1 MNLKDFIK
9 AKEKLNNQFRKGEIS
24 QQELSKAMTKL
35 RNSRD
40 AAKKGRLEKTP
51 FGRFMNWLTTPA
63 PLSQIV
69 EPLKG
74 PALKK
79 KTVAK
84 TAASENIGAKKGAKP
99 QTKAKK
105 STANTAPPSVIGKA
119 KPKAKRKA
127 PKFDPTGMKMPKP
140 KAKPK
145 AKEKLYN
152 TIDPRTG
159 KAVDKKV
166 SAAKHLANID
176 AFKARIAAD
185 KARAKGSKN
194 KAPGVMTEAEAKKGT
209 ATANRLLAQLKKA
222 KKG

>member
-1 MNLKDFIK
+1 MDLKDFIK
-9 AKEKLNNQFRKGEIS
+9 AKEKLNSQFRKGDIS
-24 QQELSKAMTKL
+24 QQELNKAMTKL

-40 AAKKGRLEKTP
+40 AARKGRLEKTP

-63 PLSQIV
+63 PLSQII

-74 PALKK
+74 PATKK
-79 KTVAK
+79 KTTAQ
-84 TAASENIGAKKGAKP
+84 TAAGENIGAKKGAKP
-99 QTKAKK
+99 QTKTSERKPVARK
-105 STANTAPPSVIGKA
+105 TPIA
-119 KPKAKRKA
+119 KPKAKRQA
-127 PKFDPTGMKMPKP
+127 PKFDPTGMNLPKA

-145 AKEKLYN
+145 AKTKEKLYT

-166 SAAKHLANID
+166 SAKKHLANID

-194 KAPGVMTEAEAKKGT
+194 KAPGVMTEAEAKRGT

>member
-1 MNLKDFIK
+1 MKDFLK
-9 AKEKLNNQFRKGEIS
+9 AREKLNNQFRKDEITR
-24 QQELSKAMTKL
+24 QELNKAMTKL
-35 RNSRD
+35 RNSMD
-40 AAKKGRLEKTP
+40 AARKGRLEKTP

-63 PLSQIV
+63 PLSQII

-119 KPKAKRKA
+119 KPKAKRQA
-127 PKFDPTGMKMPKP
+127 PKFDPTGMNLPKA

-145 AKEKLYN
+145 AKTKTEEKRRVP
-152 TIDPRTG
+152 IDVQTGKPKFNAPKVSDAVRLKQEDQYKRNQETKKMEAKLKKRSDDRMKAKRRTG
-159 KAVDKKV
+159 
-166 SAAKHLANID
+166 AK
-176 AFKARIAAD
+176 
-185 KARAKGSKN
+185 
-194 KAPGVMTEAEAKKGT
+194 
-209 ATANRLLAQLKKA
+209 
-222 KKG
+222 

>member
-63 PLSQIV
+63 PLSQII

-79 KTVAK
+79 K
-84 TAASENIGAKKGAKP
+84 AASGSKGGPGRPAGTGQKP
-99 QTKAKK
+99 AAKK
-105 STANTAPPSVIGKA
+105 SPTKKSGITAPTSKGIYTIKSGDTLSQIAKTKGTTVIALKNANNIKDADKIRAGRKLIIPAHAGPGRNPYAGMRAKKKA
-119 KPKAKRKA
+119 PKMSTAEMEAKLKKMSDDLMKAKRR
-127 PKFDPTGMKMPKP
+127 P
-140 KAKPK
+140 
-145 AKEKLYN
+145 
-152 TIDPRTG
+152 
-159 KAVDKKV
+159 
-166 SAAKHLANID
+166 
-176 AFKARIAAD
+176 
-185 KARAKGSKN
+185 RAK
-194 KAPGVMTEAEAKKGT
+194 
-209 ATANRLLAQLKKA
+209 
-222 KKG
+222 

>member
-9 AKEKLNNQFRKGEIS
+9 AKEDLNNQYRKGKITDK
-24 QQELSKAMTKL
+24 QLRAAMTKL

-40 AAKKGRLEKTP
+40 AARKGRLDKTP

-84 TAASENIGAKKGAKP
+84 TAASENIGAKKEAKP

-105 STANTAPPSVIGKA
+105 PPAKKSGITAPTSKGLYTIKSGDTLSQIAKA
-119 KPKAKRKA
+119 KGTTVIALKNANNIKDADKIRAGRKLKIPAHAGPGKNPYAGMRAKKKASKMSIAEMEAKLKKRSDDLRKAK
-127 PKFDPTGMKMPKP
+127 
-140 KAKPK
+140 
-145 AKEKLYN
+145 
-152 TIDPRTG
+152 
-159 KAVDKKV
+159 
-166 SAAKHLANID
+166 S
-176 AFKARIAAD
+176 
-185 KARAKGSKN
+185 RAK
-194 KAPGVMTEAEAKKGT
+194 
-209 ATANRLLAQLKKA
+209 
-222 KKG
+222 